1 MSINPKTYEG
11 VAMGLADA
19 GAQVTDDVAGALT
32 ELHKALI
39 KDPNNLSRAASLYK
53 KRVAQ
58 ASREWEKNWRTW
70 ADEDLVNSYLQGFQH
85 TELELERLRRAGM
98 QVPPPAQPI
107 PEDSPLAGKIPSGTK
122 DIPAGVRKAFQG
134 IPNHLTAYNV
144 FRRAAYHHLEGTALQ
159 IVRASNDLYRDAAVQ
174 AMEKN
179 FKETDIFTRRKLSQD
194 MLDDFAQK
202 GLQSVT
208 YSNGRKVSIEAYSE
222 MLGRTM
228 SGHAAVQGSLNR
240 YAEHGYDL
248 VRVSAHFRACELC
261 VPWEGR
267 VLSQSGQEPGY
278 SSLDEAISAGLFH
291 PNCAHDISA
300 YIPGLSPEEL
310 DVRVSP
316 AEQKL
321 IDQHGYEKAQ
331 EIAYKAQAQQ
341 RYMERQ
347 IRSWKRREMT
357 ALDSASKA
365 KAHRKVLDWQKAQ
378 RNHLAKNSFLPRKYE
393 REAVKGWSSRF
404 RAFSQSPE
412 SVVGKMGTGTS
423 SFEVSPLHREKTI
436 EEAEQ
441 YIREKYKI
449 PANFKGADVNAV
461 RVTLD
466 EIDDLA
472 SRFPEVVRTEFKG
485 AQVAK
490 LDKDTFAQYD
500 YRSGMLTW
508 NKSYLSN
515 ADALASKMKELAETG
530 WNVDVGKKD
539 ATSLVRQ
546 LTRHEFG
553 HAVDARYMRVS
564 GEDRMGALG
573 DAVINQIGFSNR
585 KVGMSAYSFQN
596 SAEFTAEA
604 FVQYASGVKTPASE
618 ALGEIYTAMEK
629 ARGKWY

>member
-39 KDPNNLSRAASLYK
+39 KDPNNLSQAASLYK
-53 KRVAQ
+53 KRVAH
-58 ASREWEKNWRTW
+58 ASREWEKNWQTW

-98 QVPPPAQPI
+98 DVPPPTQPI
-107 PEDSPLAGKIPSGTK
+107 PEDSPLAGKTPAGKK
-122 DIPAGVRKAFQG
+122 DIPPGVRKAFQG

-144 FRRAAYHHLEGTALQ
+144 FRRAAYHYLEGTALQ
-159 IVRASNDLYRDAAVQ
+159 IVRASNDLYRDIAVQ

-202 GLQSVT
+202 GLQAIT

-228 SGHAAVQGSLNR
+228 SGHAAVQASLNR

-248 VRVSAHFRACELC
+248 VRVSAHFRACPLC
-261 VPWEGR
+261 VPWEGQ

-278 SSLDEAISAGLFH
+278 PSLDEAISAGLFH

-316 AEQKL
+316 EEQKL
-321 IDQHGYEKAQ
+321 IDKHGYRKAQ

-341 RYMERQ
+341 RYIERQ

-357 ALDSASKA
+357 ALDSATKA

-378 RNHLAKNSFLPRKYE
+378 RNHLAKNPFLPRKYE
-393 REAVKGWSSRF
+393 REAVKGW
-404 RAFSQSPE
+404 AQ
-412 SVVGKMGTGTS
+412 
-423 SFEVSPLHREKTI
+423 
-436 EEAEQ
+436 
-441 YIREKYKI
+441 
-449 PANFKGADVNAV
+449 AV
-461 RVTLD
+461 RVPSVAPTQQSFIQVIKSVPERDLD
-466 EIDDLA
+466 WIKKQGSPNNLFPGPARRDYFSKLGFSRDEYDEMQRLLDSYGYGGAAQEKAVARIIKELKDDSRLGQLLREQVRLEEGLNRWWLENA
-472 SRFPEVVRTEFKG
+472 SLTPEQKRVYRKGSIGHNIESWTSNIKG
-485 AQVAK
+485 AHMGA
-490 LDKDTFAQYD
+490 
-500 YRSGMLTW
+500 SGHIGWDHQMSFEEMR
-508 NKSYLSN
+508 KRGYLI
-515 ADALASKMKELAETG
+515 LGGGSKM
-530 WNVDVGKKD
+530 
-539 ATSLVRQ
+539 
-546 LTRHEFG
+546 
-553 HAVDARYMRVS
+553 
-564 GEDRMGALG
+564 MGAPG
-573 DAVINQIGFSNR
+573 
-585 KVGMSAYSFQN
+585 
-596 SAEFTAEA
+596 E
-604 FVQYASGVKTPASE
+604 
-618 ALGEIYTAMEK
+618 GEITFIK
-629 ARGKWY
+629 AVLVGI

>member
-11 VAMGLADA
+11 LAMSLADA
-19 GAQVTDDVAGALT
+19 GAQVTDYVAKALT

-39 KDPNNLSRAASLYK
+39 KDPDNLSRAANIYT

-70 ADEDLVNSYLQGFQH
+70 ADEDLVNSYMQGFQH

-98 QVPPPAQPI
+98 QIPPPAHPI
-107 PEDSPLAGKIPSGTK
+107 PEDSPLAGKIPPGKK
-122 DIPAGVRKAFQG
+122 DIPSGVRKAFKD

-144 FRRAAYHHLEGTALQ
+144 FRRAAHHHLEGTALQ

-248 VRVSAHFRACELC
+248 VRVSAHFRACPLC
-261 VPWEGR
+261 VPWEGS

-316 AEQKL
+316 SEQKL

-347 IRSWKRREMT
+347 IRSWKRREIT

-393 REAVKGWSSRF
+393 REAVKGYAMP
-404 RAFSQSPE
+404 RA
-412 SVVGKMGTGTS
+412 GTAQ
-423 SFEVSPLHREKTI
+423 PAPK
-436 EEAEQ
+436 APD
-441 YIREKYKI
+441 I
-449 PANFKGADVNAV
+449 PV
-461 RVTLD
+461 RV
-466 EIDDLA
+466 EVRDL
-472 SRFPEVVRTEFKG
+472 
-485 AQVAK
+485 
-490 LDKDTFAQYD
+490 L
-500 YRSGMLTW
+500 
-508 NKSYLSN
+508 
-515 ADALASKMKELAETG
+515 
-530 WNVDVGKKD
+530 
-539 ATSLVRQ
+539 
-546 LTRHEFG
+546 
-553 HAVDARYMRVS
+553 
-564 GEDRMGALG
+564 
-573 DAVINQIGFSNR
+573 
-585 KVGMSAYSFQN
+585 
-596 SAEFTAEA
+596 
-604 FVQYASGVKTPASE
+604 
-618 ALGEIYTAMEK
+618 
-629 ARGKWY
+629 